1 MADSFN
7 VWPSGVPTSYSG
19 ESFPLPKTE
28 SLPALYGIDLGNP
41 FFLSFLAGAAFVAF
55 FSITRFNRRS
65 RDPSDPVTA
74 ESKLLDRLTPA
85 DLRDPRLIFQ
95 AYLLYAAV
103 LLGIYTALTFYG
115 RIILDWVNNVLP
127 TVGYTDTGNFDFSS
141 PQWPLMVALAMIGVL
156 PVLPPVEAVEVRLR
170 HWTHRAVG
178 IPLTIYRHSEA
189 MRSQLRQTSGVNP
202 GELPDFDKDIPLWVK
217 DVADRYSINHA
228 FQAKTD
234 LDRLIR
240 WTMTGRGEWPT
251 GETNRAVEALF
262 DERTAAAQKAV
273 HRVRGPGPAGGTS
286 QRRPRPP
293 ARTISPSSGATGS
306 RGRRR

>member
-1 MADSFN
+1 MANSFN

-65 RDPSDPVTA
+65 HDPSDPVTA
-74 ESKLLDRLTPA
+74 ESKLLDRLTPS

-156 PVLPPVEAVEVRLR
+156 PVLP
-170 HWTHRAVG
+170 
-178 IPLTIYRHSEA
+178 
-189 MRSQLRQTSGVNP
+189 RSRRSRCGC
-202 GELPDFDKDIPLWVK
+202 
-217 DVADRYSINHA
+217 A
-228 FQAKTD
+228 
-234 LDRLIR
+234 
-240 WTMTGRGEWPT
+240 TGPT
-251 GETNRAVEALF
+251 APSASR
-262 DERTAAAQKAV
+262 
-273 HRVRGPGPAGGTS
+273 
-286 QRRPRPP
+286 
-293 ARTISPSSGATGS
+293 SPSTATPRRCGATS
-306 RGRRR
+306 ARRAA